1 MYFTFDIQVP
11 HCDFQNYVESVVQEE
26 IFNFIAW
33 DELGLSEEDEDR
45 IFEEARVII
54 RNLLQELL
62 DNWYD
67 EIDAD
72 TVARHLENV
81 DVLKK
86 AIHALRKRRESEE
99 ETRRREN
106 RVNMAKALLQAEGYS
121 VIKAEK

>member
-67 EIDAD
+67 EIDAYA
-72 TVARHLENV
+72 VARHLENV

-99 ETRRREN
+99 ETRCREN